1 MSNNVSAADPAAT
14 AAAAARARQ
23 AAEAQRAAQAQ
34 PQPQAPQAPSSADA
48 PRAERAAVDPQ
59 RQGDARRVAAG
70 RDLDASGR
78 VAAAPATAASAD
90 RLGPVRDGSQV
101 LRVGDESPAVADLQ
115 RALNKTGA
123 SLATDGKYGPATEQA
138 VRSFQR
144 RAGASVDGS
153 VGQETMTKL
162 DAKVA
167 ALRPQAPT
175 TQTPSTQTPST
186 QAPSTQAPSPTTP
199 SPATPSPSPSTA
211 LPRGTSD
218 VGNLAPGE
226 LARLKTSSDPAERR
240 RAATIER
247 AQSAYADHIQRGGR
261 VLVGSSAGNGGHPVV
276 TLVPPGF
283 DPAKPASVQTHY
295 HGFNATVADGA
306 GHSSGTTR
314 AIAAAQQANPQA
326 IFVLPEASNARAGN
340 YATDWSNV
348 SSQAQTTNDA
358 LRAAGVSN
366 VSERVVSAHSGG
378 GAALQRA
385 MQAQRDGSG
394 LQADRVVLHDSL
406 YGSEHAVA
414 AWGRTPA
421 GRDASAT
428 YVRGTNNAGRDA
440 PIADAFRGRYERI
453 NVGGGNAHNRAL
465 FEHITGR

>member
-1 MSNNVSAADPAAT
+1 MSNNVSVADPAAS

-34 PQPQAPQAPSSADA
+34 SQAPAQPTAPAAEA
-48 PRAERAAVDPQ
+48 PAAERAAVDPQ

-70 RDLDASGR
+70 RDVD
-78 VAAAPATAASAD
+78 AAARFDAPAAASAD
-90 RLGPVRDGSQV
+90 RLGPVRDGSHV

-138 VRSFQR
+138 VKTFQR
-144 RAGASVDGS
+144 RAGVGADGS
-153 VGQETMTKL
+153 VGPQTMAKL
-162 DAKVA
+162 DAQLA
-167 ALRPQAPT
+167 ALRPP
-175 TQTPSTQTPST
+175 TPSTTPPST
-186 QAPSTQAPSPTTP
+186 PPATSTTPPATTPPAPSA
-199 SPATPSPSPSTA
+199 A

-226 LARLKTSSDPAERR
+226 LSRLRSSSDPADRR

-247 AQSAYADHIQRGGR
+247 AQSAYAHHIQQGGR
-261 VLVGSSAGNGGHPVV
+261 VLVGTSAGNGGHPVV

-283 DPAKPASVQTHY
+283 DPTKPARVQTHY

-306 GHSSGTTR
+306 NHSSGTTR
-314 AIAAAQQANPQA
+314 AIAAAQQADPQR

-348 SSQAQTTNDA
+348 KSQAQTTNDA
-358 LRAAGVSN
+358 LRAAGVAH
-366 VSERVVSAHSGG
+366 VDERVVSAHSGG

-453 NVGGGNAHNRAL
+453 NVGGGNAHNRAI
-465 FEHITGR
+465 FEHLTGR